1 MFYTVK
7 NKVDLLMGQGFITR
21 YASPQIT
28 WERLR
33 AGEPVLFK
41 LMEGGRVVSQF
52 FAAPDKLGVHFRAI
66 PVTDDYCRLHEEPI
80 VGATE
85 EDAGEST

>member
-7 NKVDLLMGQGFITR
+7 NKIDLMTEEGFNTR
-21 YASPQIT
+21 YGSPQII

-41 LMEGGRVVSQF
+41 LIRDGQLLRQF
-52 FAAPDKLGVHFRAI
+52 IAEPEKLGVHFREI
-66 PVTDDYCRLHEEPI
+66 PIADDYCRFHEEPI
-80 VGATE
+80 KAE
-85 EDAGEST
+85 EEVE

>member
-7 NKVDLLMGQGFITR
+7 RKVDQLLADGYVTR
-21 YASPQIT
+21 YGSAQIA

-41 LMEGGRVVSQF
+41 LIKDDRVVRQCL
-52 FAAPDKLGVHFRAI
+52 AEPGKVGVHFCLI
-66 PVTDDYCRLHEEPI
+66 PPEHDFCRFHEEPI
-80 VGATE
+80 KKE
-85 EDAGEST
+85 EGEE

>member
-7 NKVDLLMGQGFITR
+7 NKVDKLMEEGYVTR
-21 YASPQIT
+21 YENSQIA

-41 LMEGGRVVSQF
+41 LLKDGRVVRQYL
-52 FAAPDKLGVHFRAI
+52 AEPGKVGVHFRAI
-66 PVTDDYCRLHEEPI
+66 SADDDFCRFHEEPI
-80 VGATE
+80 KE
-85 EDAGEST
+85 EEVEV

>member
-7 NKVDLLMGQGFITR
+7 NKIDLLTEEGYLTR
-21 YASPQIT
+21 YEGPQIV

-41 LMEGGRVVSQF
+41 LMKGGRVVQQCL
-52 FAAPDKLGVHFRAI
+52 AEPGKVGVHFRAI
-66 PVTDDYCRLHEEPI
+66 PAGDDFCRFHEEPI
-80 VGATE
+80 KVE
-85 EDAGEST
+85 EGEE

>member
-7 NKVDLLMGQGFITR
+7 QKVDKLFEEGYITR
-21 YASPQIT
+21 YDSPQIV

-41 LMEGGRVVSQF
+41 LMKGGRAARQF
-52 FAAPDKLGVHFRAI
+52 IAEPDKLGVHFREI
-66 PVTDDYCRLHEEPI
+66 PAVDDYCRFHEHPI
-80 VGATE
+80 KE
-85 EDAGEST
+85 EGEDL